1 MPRYALITNGTV
13 ENIIIADSA
22 PANGVALNA
31 GQAVNIGDSYANGT
45 FAPRTLTLS
54 EQRATAATARLV
66 QGRAQLRAIRTQAQA
81 AADASTA
88 LTLLQLTNQFRTLCG
103 AVATLTQ
110 TLMDIELVMAWHQDD
125 GGD

>member
-1 MPRYALITNGTV
+1 MPRFALITNGTV

-31 GQAVNIGDSYANGT
+31 GQSVNIGDSYANGT

-66 QGRAQLRAIRTQAQA
+66 RGRAQLRAIRAQAQA
-81 AADASTA
+81 AADSTTA
-88 LTLLQLTNQFRTLCG
+88 LTLVQLTNQFRQLVG

-110 TLMDIELVMAWHQDD
+110 TLMDIELVMAWQQDD
-125 GGD
+125 GSD